1 MHEAWPQVIIERM
14 SEANNFIEEIIES
27 HNESG
32 RFEKRVKT
40 RFPPEPNGY
49 LHIGHAKAICLNF
62 EIAKKYGGTTNLR
75 FDDTN
80 PVKEDTEFVNSIMED
95 VSWLGFQWSGE
106 PHYASDYFDQL
117 FDYAVELI
125 KTGKAYIDDSSSEE
139 IRAMKGTPTQ
149 AGTNSPYRDRT
160 VEENLALFEGMRDGD
175 FEDGAKVLRAK
186 IDMSSSNMHMRD
198 PVIYRIKKVAHHRT
212 GNKWNIYPMYDFAH
226 GYSDSIEKITH
237 SLCTLEFEVHR
248 PLYDWLIDQVKVY
261 HPQQIEFSRLN
272 VNYLVTSKRKLRR
285 LVEDGLV
292 SGWDDPRM
300 PTISGMRRRGF
311 TPEALKN
318 FVMGVGITKFN
329 AQTDI
334 ALLENAVR
342 KHLNEITDRM
352 MVVLDPIKLVITNY
366 PEGKI
371 EEMDVVNNPQ
381 VEEKTTRKVPFSRTV
396 YIERTDFMENPPTK
410 YFRLFPGGKVRLK
423 NAYIVE
429 YADIVKDAEGNILE
443 IHCTHL
449 PESKSGSDT
458 SGIKVKGTIHWVSA
472 DDHIEG
478 EVRIY
483 DRLFSVPNPDGD
495 EEKDFMEFLNPDSL
509 KVIPAAKM
517 ERNLAVA
524 KEGEKFQFL
533 RNGYFSVDKDSTS
546 EKLVFN
552 RAISLRD
559 SWSKAQKKQE

>member
-248 PLYDWLIDQVKVY
+248 PLYDWLIDQVEVY

-396 YIERTDFMENPPTK
+396 YIERTDFMEDPPKK

-559 SWSKAQKKQE
+559 SWSKAQKK